1 MEEKVRKIKL
11 TTKRML
17 SEEKNKLTKDGISQM
32 LKEFC

>member
-17 SEEKNKLTKDGISQM
+17 SEEKNKLKHYSEYI
-32 LKEFC
+32 